1 MLHDFLYL
9 AEITLFKWY
18 WYNNGEG
25 SPITQGIQITFFLLF
40 PDIQKKFFM
49 SLFDVHVDLNHEIK
63 VVAGKEHV
71 PFTLV

>member
-40 PDIQKKFFM
+40 PDSQKS
-49 SLFDVHVDLNHEIK
+49 SLCLFLMYM
-63 VVAGKEHV
+63 
-71 PFTLV
+71 